1 LFEVIQRPFVRRPNA
16 GPFAYKNPFGRETVV
31 VEDHVSEEN
40 ARAGKIRP
48 VSRGFL
54 FALVALLAA
63 CGNAAGGPTAAKTVV
78 KGSVVLSPSTPV
90 CRTGSP
96 CSKPLPGF
104 RLVFSRSGQV
114 VARAKTDSR
123 ARYRVT
129 LEPGRYTV
137 TTPRRGS
144 LQPRRVRVRVA
155 ASAVVNF
162 KFDAGIR

>member
-1 LFEVIQRPFVRRPNA
+1 M
-16 GPFAYKNPFGRETVV
+16 
-31 VEDHVSEEN
+31 
-40 ARAGKIRP
+40 
-48 VSRGFL
+48 SRGFL

-78 KGSVVLSPSTPV
+78 KGSVVLCPSSPV
-90 CRTGSP
+90 CRMGST
-96 CSKPLPGF
+96 CSRPLPGL
-104 RLVFSRSGQV
+104 RLVFSRAGKV

-129 LEPGRYTV
+129 LEPGRYAV

-144 LQPRRVRVRVA
+144 LQPRRVRVSA
-155 ASAVVNF
+155 EASAVVNF